1 MLLYGNA
8 CKKKKEKK
16 NEIDAALP
24 KEEKLYRKTLK
35 LRQMFLADLQK
46 CHKNMKIKETFNEI
60 NKQLL
65 KSLTKYFHLDILEP
79 PLDSHY
85 VPMNTATKYNTKQNS
100 KYNGERL
107 IGEFSY
113 KIYFA

>member
-1 MLLYGNA
+1 M
-8 CKKKKEKK
+8 CVKKRKEKK

-24 KEEKLYRKTLK
+24 IEENFYRKTLK

-46 CHKNMKIKETFNEI
+46 CHKNMKIKETFDEI

-65 KSLTKYFHLDILEP
+65 KSLTKYFHLDILEQ

-85 VPMNTATKYNTKQNS
+85 VPMNKATKYNNK
-100 KYNGERL
+100 
-107 IGEFSY
+107 
-113 KIYFA
+113 